1 MRFKIC
7 GGYIESGFS
16 WKTINAGKKLFIYA
30 ARFIGK
36 IKQTEYTGEN
46 AIVDSWLSPTFWQEI
61 FSETVEWLLTTLPS
75 ILIILVLAYVLLKI
89 TNIFLRRIKPLM
101 LQHMEKGSDLDSR
114 EIEKRLETLLS
125 ILRSVIKIVV
135 WLMISM
141 LVLRKI
147 GIDIAPI
154 IAGAGIV
161 GLAVGFGA
169 QELVRD
175 FISGFFMLL
184 ENQIREGDVAII
196 NDTGGLVERVGMR
209 TIVLRDLSGVVH
221 VFQNGKINT
230 LSNMTKNWSGM
241 VFDIGV
247 AYKEDT
253 DRVVDVI
260 GQVAQE
266 LREDPDFKDRILEPI
281 EIFGVDQFGDS
292 AVVIKARFKTKP
304 IEQWSVGREF
314 RRRLKKAF
322 DKQGIEIPFP
332 HRTVY
337 WGEEIKPLLVKN
349 MPEKH

>member
-1 MRFKIC
+1 MD
-7 GGYIESGFS
+7 
-16 WKTINAGKKLFIYA
+16 T
-30 ARFIGK
+30 
-36 IKQTEYTGEN
+36 
-46 AIVDSWLSPTFWQEI
+46 WLSPTFWQEI
-61 FSETVEWLLTTLPS
+61 ISQTVAWIITTLPS
-75 ILIILVLAYVLLKI
+75 LLIIFVMAFLALKL
-89 TNIFLRRIKPLM
+89 TNIFLHRLKPLM
-101 LQHMEKGSDLDSR
+101 IKHMESGT
-114 EIEKRLETLLS
+114 EIDTTEMEKRIDTLLK
-125 ILRSVIKIVV
+125 ILRSMIKIIV
-135 WLMISM
+135 WLMIGM
-141 LVLRKI
+141 LILRKI

-161 GLAVGFGA
+161 GLAIGFGA

-175 FISGFFMLL
+175 FIAGFFMLL
-184 ENQIREGDVAII
+184 ENQIRNGDVAII
-196 NDTGGLVERVGMR
+196 NGTGGLVEHVGMR

-221 VFQNGKINT
+221 IFQNGKINT

-260 GQVAQE
+260 QQVADEQ
-266 LREDPDFKDRILEPI
+266 RADPDFKNKILEPI

-304 IEQWSVGREF
+304 IEQWAVGREF

-322 DKQGIEIPFP
+322 DDQGIEIPFP

-337 WGEEIKPLLVKN
+337 WGEEIKPLQIKTCRSPVK
-349 MPEKH
+349 

>member
-1 MRFKIC
+1 MIKHM
-7 GGYIESGFS
+7 ESG
-16 WKTINAGKKLFIYA
+16 
-30 ARFIGK
+30 
-36 IKQTEYTGEN
+36 TE
-46 AIVDSWLSPTFWQEI
+46 ID
-61 FSETVEWLLTTLPS
+61 TTEMEKR
-75 ILIILVLAYVLLKI
+75 IDTLLKI
-89 TNIFLRRIKPLM
+89 
-101 LQHMEKGSDLDSR
+101 
-114 EIEKRLETLLS
+114 
-125 ILRSVIKIVV
+125 LRSMIKIIV
-135 WLMISM
+135 WLMTGM
-141 LVLRKI
+141 LILRKI

-161 GLAVGFGA
+161 GLAIGFGA

-184 ENQIREGDVAII
+184 ENQIRNGDVAII
-196 NDTGGLVERVGMR
+196 NGTGGLVEHVGMR

-221 VFQNGKINT
+221 IFQNGKINT

-260 GQVAQE
+260 QQVADEQ
-266 LREDPDFKDRILEPI
+266 RADPDFKNKILEPI

-304 IEQWSVGREF
+304 IEQWAVGREF

-322 DKQGIEIPFP
+322 DDQGIEIPFP

-337 WGEEIKPLLVKN
+337 WGEEIKPLQIKTCRSPVK
-349 MPEKH
+349 

>member
-1 MRFKIC
+1 M
-7 GGYIESGFS
+7 
-16 WKTINAGKKLFIYA
+16 
-30 ARFIGK
+30 
-36 IKQTEYTGEN
+36 
-46 AIVDSWLSPTFWQEI
+46 DSWLSPTFWEEI
-61 FSETVEWLLTTLPS
+61 MTQTVTWIITTLPS
-75 ILIILVLAYVLLKI
+75 LLVIFVLAFLALKL
-89 TNIFLRRIKPLM
+89 TNIFLRRLKPLM
-101 LQHMEKGSDLDSR
+101 IKHMDSGTELDST
-114 EIEKRLETLLS
+114 EIEKRIDTLLN
-125 ILRSVIKIVV
+125 ILRSTIKILV
-135 WLMISM
+135 WLMIGM

-161 GLAVGFGA
+161 GLAIGFGA

-196 NDTGGLVERVGMR
+196 NGTSGLVEKVGLR
-209 TIVLRDLSGVVH
+209 TVVLRDLSGIVH
-221 VFQNGKINT
+221 IFQNGKINT

-253 DRVVDVI
+253 DKVI
-260 GQVAQE
+260 AVIQHVAEELQV
-266 LREDPDFKDRILEPI
+266 DPDYKNNILEPL

-292 AVVIKARFKTKP
+292 AVVIKARYKTKP
-304 IEQWSVGREF
+304 IEQWAVGREF

-322 DKQGIEIPFP
+322 DEQNIEIPFP

-337 WGEEIKPLLVKN
+337 WGEDIKPLQVN
-349 MPEKH
+349 TDEG

>member
-1 MRFKIC
+1 MD
-7 GGYIESGFS
+7 
-16 WKTINAGKKLFIYA
+16 T
-30 ARFIGK
+30 
-36 IKQTEYTGEN
+36 
-46 AIVDSWLSPTFWQEI
+46 WLSPTFWEEI
-61 FSETVEWLLTTLPS
+61 ITQTIAWVITTLPS
-75 ILIILVLAYVLLKI
+75 LLVIVVLAFLALKL
-89 TNIFLRRIKPLM
+89 TNIFLRRLKPLM
-101 LQHMEKGSDLDSR
+101 INHMDSETDIDAIEMEKRID
-114 EIEKRLETLLS
+114 TLLN
-125 ILRSVIKIVV
+125 ILRSTIKIIV
-135 WLMISM
+135 WLMIGM

-161 GLAVGFGA
+161 GLAIGFGA

-184 ENQIREGDVAII
+184 ENQIRTGDVAII
-196 NDTGGLVERVGMR
+196 NGTGGLVEHVGLR

-221 VFQNGKINT
+221 IFQNGKINT

-253 DRVVDVI
+253 DKVVDVI
-260 GQVAQE
+260 QRVAEE
-266 LREDPDFKDRILEPI
+266 LQADPDFQNKILEPL

-322 DKQGIEIPFP
+322 DDSGIEIPFP
-332 HRTVY
+332 HQTVY
-337 WGEEIKPLLVKN
+337 WGEEIKPLKIDS
-349 MPEKH
+349 EAK

>member
-1 MRFKIC
+1 MD
-7 GGYIESGFS
+7 
-16 WKTINAGKKLFIYA
+16 T
-30 ARFIGK
+30 
-36 IKQTEYTGEN
+36 
-46 AIVDSWLSPTFWQEI
+46 WLSPTFWEEI
-61 FSETVEWLLTTLPS
+61 ITQTIAWVITTLPS
-75 ILIILVLAYVLLKI
+75 LLVIVVLAFLALKL
-89 TNIFLRRIKPLM
+89 TNIFLRRLKPLM
-101 LQHMEKGSDLDSR
+101 INHMDSETDIDAIEMEKRID
-114 EIEKRLETLLS
+114 TLLN
-125 ILRSVIKIVV
+125 ILRSTIKIIV
-135 WLMISM
+135 WLMIGM

-161 GLAVGFGA
+161 GLAIGFGA

-184 ENQIREGDVAII
+184 ENQIRTGDVAII
-196 NDTGGLVERVGMR
+196 NGTGGLVEHVGLR

-221 VFQNGKINT
+221 IFQNGKINT

-253 DRVVDVI
+253 DKVVDVI
-260 GQVAQE
+260 QRVAEE
-266 LREDPDFKDRILEPI
+266 LQADPDFQNKILEPL

-322 DKQGIEIPFP
+322 DDSGIEIPFP
-332 HRTVY
+332 HQTVY
-337 WGEEIKPLLVKN
+337 WGEEIKPLKIDSEVK
-349 MPEKH
+349 

>member
-1 MRFKIC
+1 MD
-7 GGYIESGFS
+7 
-16 WKTINAGKKLFIYA
+16 T
-30 ARFIGK
+30 
-36 IKQTEYTGEN
+36 
-46 AIVDSWLSPTFWQEI
+46 WLSPTFWEEI
-61 FSETVEWLLTTLPS
+61 ITQTIAWVITTLPS
-75 ILIILVLAYVLLKI
+75 LLVIVVLAFLALKL
-89 TNIFLRRIKPLM
+89 TNIFLRRLKPLM
-101 LQHMEKGSDLDSR
+101 INHMDSETDIDAIEMEKRID
-114 EIEKRLETLLS
+114 TLLN
-125 ILRSVIKIVV
+125 ILRSTIKIIV
-135 WLMISM
+135 WLMIGM

-161 GLAVGFGA
+161 GLAIGFGA

-184 ENQIREGDVAII
+184 ENQIRTGDVAII
-196 NDTGGLVERVGMR
+196 NGTGGLVEHVGLR

-221 VFQNGKINT
+221 IFQNGKINT

-253 DRVVDVI
+253 DKVVDVI
-260 GQVAQE
+260 QRVAEE
-266 LREDPDFKDRILEPI
+266 LQADPDFQNKILEPL

-322 DKQGIEIPFP
+322 DDSGIEIPFP
-332 HRTVY
+332 HQTVY
-337 WGEEIKPLLVKN
+337 WGEEIKPLKIDS
-349 MPEKH
+349 E